1 MEKIRSFRPADV
13 ESIVGF
19 KKMSVGKNF
28 PESGFDEGVFRT
40 VLLGA
45 ARKNPDCI
53 RVLEA
58 DGKAVGYVWLKV
70 MRTSVGTF
78 GRVQHVFVEDK
89 FRKRGL
95 GKKLMESAEEYLR
108 SRGIKKMKLSVTATN
123 ETALSFYEELGYKVK
138 RFVME
143 KDL

>member
-1 MEKIRSFRPADV
+1 MEKIRSFRPADLDI
-13 ESIVGF
+13 IVGF
-19 KKMSVGKNF
+19 KKRSVGKNF

-78 GRVQHVFVEDK
+78 GRVQHIFVEDRV
-89 FRKRGL
+89 RKRGL

-108 SRGIKKMKLSVTATN
+108 SRGIKKMKLTVTATN
-123 ETALSFYEELGYKVK
+123 DEALSFYRDMGYETK